1 MAGPA
6 KSPAPPFSPQTPDR
20 GETFGPGPDASRSCL
35 GRAFAGAVAPGA
47 GAGGAQGFDA
57 IPVFG
62 AADQAGVGAT
72 GGFADVALRVGAV
85 GGGGAFGDVGSD
97 AAADGVPVMVAINAS

>member
-20 GETFGPGPDASRSCL
+20 GETFGPGPEAVRCL
-35 GRAFAGAVAPGA
+35 GCAFAGAVAPGA
-47 GAGGAQGFDA
+47 GAGGAEGLDA

-62 AADQAGVGAT
+62 AADQAGVGAAR
-72 GGFADVALRVGAV
+72 GLADVALRVGAV
-85 GGGGAFGDVGSD
+85 GAGGAFGT
-97 AAADGVPVMVAINAS
+97 